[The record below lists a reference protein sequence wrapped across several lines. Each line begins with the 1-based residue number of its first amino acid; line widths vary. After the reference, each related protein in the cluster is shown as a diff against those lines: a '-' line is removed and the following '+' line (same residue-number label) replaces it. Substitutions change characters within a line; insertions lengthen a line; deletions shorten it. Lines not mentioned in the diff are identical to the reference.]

1 MGMFVNRVELIGN
14 LGRDPEIRS
23 TQAGKKIATLSIAT
37 SESWKDQQSG
47 EWKERTEW
55 HRVVIF
61 NEGLAKV
68 AEKHLTS
75 GMKVRIEGKLRTRK
89 WQDQVGQDRYS
100 TEIHIENFDGSLNF
114 DMKRDEDR
122 ASGSA
127 GRERTREPAMA
138 GAGGSTGAGLGGG
151 DLYHDIRFPACG
163 QSRRDVGER
172 PRRALRTSSFH
183 ILFARRPGRAR
194 ALMEHAHDLHA
205 HRYCPPHSASHGGYT
220 RAQHLRDGR
229 SDAVAPRSRQ
239 SQRGHSIRSLRA
251 GEALGPLDVRCG
263 VVLLV
268 SDGTPRLR
276 SATSLAAMAGSYD
289 P

>member
-61 NEGLAKV
+61 NDGLAKV

-89 WQDQVGQDRYS
+89 WQDQSGQGRYS

-127 GRERTREPAMA
+127 GRERAREPATA
-138 GAGGSTGAGLGGG
+138 GAGGSTGAGFGGG
-151 DLYHDIRFPACG
+151 DMVDDIPF
-163 QSRRDVGER
+163 
-172 PRRALRTSSFH
+172 
-183 ILFARRPGRAR
+183 
-194 ALMEHAHDLHA
+194 
-205 HRYCPPHSASHGGYT
+205 
-220 RAQHLRDGR
+220 
-229 SDAVAPRSRQ
+229 
-239 SQRGHSIRSLRA
+239 
-251 GEALGPLDVRCG
+251 GPCWQ
-263 VVLLV
+263 
-268 SDGTPRLR
+268 
-276 SATSLAAMAGSYD
+276 
-289 P
+289 